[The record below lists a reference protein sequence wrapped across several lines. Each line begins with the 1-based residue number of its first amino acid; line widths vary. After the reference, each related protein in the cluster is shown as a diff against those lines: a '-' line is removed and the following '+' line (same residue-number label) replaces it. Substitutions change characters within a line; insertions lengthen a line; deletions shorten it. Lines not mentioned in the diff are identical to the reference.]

1 LSSLLLLNEVA
12 GELSNILMIL
22 AAAQALMAASEMASE
37 ELTLSAAGQV
47 SFSLPPYGVAVLK
60 SCSS

>member
-22 AAAQALMAASEMASE
+22 AAQALMAASEMASE

>member
-1 LSSLLLLNEVA
+1 MSLLLLNEVA

-22 AAAQALMAASEMASE
+22 AAQALMAASEMASE